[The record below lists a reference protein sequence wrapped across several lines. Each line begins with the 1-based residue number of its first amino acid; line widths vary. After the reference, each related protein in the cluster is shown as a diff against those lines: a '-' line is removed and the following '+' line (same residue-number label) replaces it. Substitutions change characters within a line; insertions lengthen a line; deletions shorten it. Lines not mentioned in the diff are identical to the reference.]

1 VRAGAVRAAGESC
14 LDTEATRPPAHKQVA
29 GHFVRRLRARGVVG
43 GRVGEPRGGIELEAA
58 VHLIGRDVA
67 QPVVIATHG
76 F

>member
-1 VRAGAVRAAGESC
+1 
-14 LDTEATRPPAHKQVA
+14 
-29 GHFVRRLRARGVVG
+29 
-43 GRVGEPRGGIELEAA
+43 VGEPRGGIELEAA